1 MLGAR
6 PRTLPAA
13 VVPVLVG
20 TAAAHPLNGFSGW
33 SGIAPLETAPPVGV
47 WWRAL
52 AALVVALAIQV
63 GTNYANDYS
72 DGIRGTDDDRV
83 GPVRLVASGL
93 ASPGAVKRAALACF
107 GVAGVVGLGLAW
119 ATSWWILVVG
129 AACLAA
135 GWFYTGGPRPYGYAG
150 LGELFVFV
158 FFGLVATVGTYYV
171 QSLKVDEPVVWFA
184 AVLVG
189 LLATALLLA
198 NNLRDIQTDARTGK
212 RTLAVRM
219 GRRDAG
225 WFYVACVVLPFAAV
239 LVWSLSSV
247 STVLSSPQTVVA
259 LLPLVALPLVVT
271 PVKIVASDASGRA
284 LLPVLAATG
293 RLQMVF
299 GALLSVVAVALDP
312 MTVERGSAPTAPTL
326 VGPHQSRH
334 LVGSLQVRGVPGP
347 GNHSPAGVGSDGL
360 GHPQPERG
368 ELLVELTGDDQ
379 HRHGQPADRVPQRS
393 LGAGSGQAQAR
404 RQSGAGVAQP
414 LVQSVGGLADAC
426 EHRVLEP
433 APDEASRRPR
443 AGPEPESGRAPRPVR
458 RPKPAAGD
466 VRPRPRSPRCR
477 I

>member
-1 MLGAR
+1 MTADGAVPAAPVAPGPIKRWVLGAR

-20 TAAAHPLNGFSGW
+20 TAAAHSLNGFTGW
-33 SGIAPLETAPPVGV
+33 SGLAPLETAPPVGV

-83 GPVRLVASGL
+83 GPLRLVASGL
-93 ASPGAVKRAALACF
+93 ASPGAVKRAALTCF

-171 QSLKVDEPVVWFA
+171 QSLRIDEPVVWFA

-247 STVLSSPQTVVA
+247 STVLSSSQTVVA
-259 LLPLVALPLVVT
+259 LLPLLALPLVVT
-271 PVKIVASDASGRA
+271 PVKTVASDASGRA

-299 GALLSVVAVALDP
+299 GALLSV
-312 MTVERGSAPTAPTL
+312 
-326 VGPHQSRH
+326 
-334 LVGSLQVRGVPGP
+334 
-347 GNHSPAGVGSDGL
+347 
-360 GHPQPERG
+360 
-368 ELLVELTGDDQ
+368 
-379 HRHGQPADRVPQRS
+379 
-393 LGAGSGQAQAR
+393 
-404 RQSGAGVAQP
+404 
-414 LVQSVGGLADAC
+414 SVWLWI
-426 EHRVLEP
+426 R
-433 APDEASRRPR
+433 
-443 AGPEPESGRAPRPVR
+443 
-458 RPKPAAGD
+458 
-466 VRPRPRSPRCR
+466 
-477 I
+477 